1 MELNIEMIIMKYL
14 NKFRVIL
21 LGFLVL
27 ASCQDEDK
35 IYKIPD
41 PVSGGTVRATVVPEN
56 SLLDGKNLAN
66 AAYIFDLE
74 AFDFEGGSLIEKLD
88 IFGTFTDISIDSV
101 FEERLITTET
111 SFPTRVSLSAATLAN
126 VW

>member
-1 MELNIEMIIMKYL
+1 MELNIEMIIIKYL

-41 PVSGGTVRATVVPEN
+41 PISGGAVRATVVPEN
-56 SLLDGKNLAN
+56 SLLDGKNFSGA
-66 AAYIFDLE
+66 
-74 AFDFEGGSLIEKLD
+74 GGQGD
-88 IFGTFTDISIDSV
+88 RCPGGAV
-101 FEERLITTET
+101 GR
-111 SFPTRVSLSAATLAN
+111 SAGADRKPR
-126 VW
+126 